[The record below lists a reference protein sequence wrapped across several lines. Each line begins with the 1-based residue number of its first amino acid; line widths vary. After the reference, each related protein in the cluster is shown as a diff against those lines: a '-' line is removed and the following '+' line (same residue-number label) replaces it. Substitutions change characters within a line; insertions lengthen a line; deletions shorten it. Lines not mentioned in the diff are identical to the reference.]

1 MAARKQRLFLPFTG
15 QALGAIGADGS
26 LRVTYDC
33 PSRIALNGIFVSFI
47 PDIGIA
53 VDLTDVGRRAQVHA
67 LVHEGGPG
75 DGAWWGAPIV
85 AAAAFANNL
94 ERYRSR
100 LEGELFAE
108 SYVPSAFI
116 ATPTFI
122 RCAKVI
128 EAGGRFTVDVS
139 GAITNGA
146 AGWVQYDAY
155 VTVLPVGRAFEQDT
169 TQGFHTV

>member
-1 MAARKQRLFLPFTG
+1 MAIRKQRLFLPVTG
-15 QALGAIGADGS
+15 QSLGAVGADAT
-26 LRVTYDC
+26 LRVNYQC
-33 PSRIALNGIFVSFI
+33 PSRISLDGIYVSFI

-53 VDLTDVGRRAQVHA
+53 VDLQDVGRRSQVHV
-67 LVHEGGPG
+67 LVHEGAPG
-75 DGAWWGAPIV
+75 DGTWWGAPIV

-100 LEGELFAE
+100 LPGQVFAE

-128 EAGGRFTVDVS
+128 EAGGEFTVDVS
-139 GAITNGA
+139 GAISNDA

-155 VTVLPVGRAFEQDT
+155 VTVLPVGRMFEGDT
-169 TQGFHTV
+169 TQGFKAV